1 MVDARQALLLLLPL
15 PLLLTWPSPLR
26 TMASPVITSYSASI
40 APLPRGLLL
49 LPEACRITCQ
59 GGGGGAPSCTL
70 ARHTQASLLPPLLP
84 PTLLLT
90 TGISRL

>member
-59 GGGGGAPSCTL
+59 GGGGRRRAHSPDIHK
-70 ARHTQASLLPPLLP
+70 RHCCHHCCPPP
-84 PTLLLT
+84 CC
-90 TGISRL
+90 